1 MDQNLTDKTYD
12 RALTF
17 FAGTV
22 NAPHDLAPEM
32 IAEMFHGLSHDF
44 AWIFE
49 RDSAQVLDDLKAKIA
64 ASHLASTSGSAGALE
79 QNLT

>member
-1 MDQNLTDKTYD
+1 MTTYQ

-22 NAPHDLAPEM
+22 NAPHDMPSEI
-32 IAEMFHGLSHDF
+32 IAEMVHGLSHDI

-49 RDSAQVLDDLKAKIA
+49 MDSTQVLDDLKAKIA
-64 ASHLASTSGSAGALE
+64 ASHLASDSGNSGLVITE
-79 QNLT
+79 K